1 MSDNRP
7 IITTSPNGPIS
18 VNGDVV
24 LIDKNGNE
32 IEHKSRFSLCGC
44 GKSNKMPFCD
54 GSHKN

>member
-7 IITTSPNGPIS
+7 IITINPNGPIS
-18 VNGDVV
+18 INGDVV

-32 IEHKSRFSLCGC
+32 IENKSRFSLCSC
-44 GKSNKMPFCD
+44 TKSKRLPFCD

>member
-7 IITTSPNGPIS
+7 IITISPTGPRS

-24 LIDKNGNE
+24 LMDKNGNE
-32 IEHKSRFSLCGC
+32 IEHESRFSLCSC
-44 GKSNKMPFCD
+44 TKSKRLPFCD

>member
-32 IEHKSRFSLCGC
+32 IEHKSRFSLCSC
-44 GKSNKMPFCD
+44 TKSKRLPFCD